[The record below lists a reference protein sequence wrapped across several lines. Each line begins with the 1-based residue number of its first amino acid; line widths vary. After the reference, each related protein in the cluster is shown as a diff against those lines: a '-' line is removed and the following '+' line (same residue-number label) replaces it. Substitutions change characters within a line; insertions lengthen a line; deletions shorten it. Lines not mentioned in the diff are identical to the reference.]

1 MRAWNKQKDRL
12 QIPLMFAFRD
22 AFERRDAIKP
32 GAVEVDGERV
42 VSDRGSIRRRGADE
56 TTLKRDLAQ
65 DLASLVDTVNLAS
78 AVDLAD
84 YPYVERS
91 VLNYG
96 LNDLTQVAVGS
107 EEVNKVGTD
116 LKQALADHEP
126 RLGSESLTVRR
137 ADEEGDGL
145 KARVR
150 FKVQADMA
158 CRPLDVPIEFVAEVD
173 MTAAKVVLPKL
184 PGSS

>member
-1 MRAWNKQKDRL
+1 MRAWDKQKDRL

-22 AFERRDAIKP
+22 AFDQRDWAKP
-32 GAVEVDGERV
+32 GSVEIDGERV
-42 VSDRGSIRRRGADE
+42 VSDRGSLRRRGADE
-56 TTLKRDLAQ
+56 AMLKRDLAR

-84 YPYVERS
+84 YPHIEKS
-91 VLNYG
+91 ILNFG

-107 EEVNKVGTD
+107 EEVNRVGVD
-116 LKQALADHEP
+116 LKKALTDHEP
-126 RLGSESLTVRR
+126 RLGSGTLEVRR
-137 ADEEGDGL
+137 ADETGDDL

-150 FKVQADMA
+150 FKVQGEMA

-184 PGSS
+184 PGSA